1 MSTPLIVAGA
11 VGLFVIF
18 LVWGAI
24 AKRKRDDAWRQLAV
38 EIGANFVEG
47 GLLHSSKVQMP
58 FKEWTITLDIYSV
71 SSGDSSS
78 NYTRL
83 SAPVQDKQ
91 GFQFTLLRKSIVSKI
106 DHALGAKQIVTGD
119 AEFDDAFVVRGND
132 AAKERDL
139 FSHQKICQL
148 YLTERSLAGS
158 LRKNVLSLEI
168 TGEIKDVERLKNFF
182 DLFKETLVW
191 LPE

>member
-1 MSTPLIVAGA
+1 M
-11 VGLFVIF
+11 IF
-18 LVWGAI
+18 LAWGEI
-24 AKRKRDDAWRQLAV
+24 AKRKRDKAWRQLAG
-38 EIGANFVEG
+38 EIGANFVSG
-47 GLLHSSKVQMP
+47 GFMRSSKVQMP
-58 FKEWTITLDIYSV
+58 FKQWTITLDIYSV

-83 SAPVQDKQ
+83 SAPVQGPQ
-91 GFQFTLLRKSIVSKI
+91 GFQFTLLRKSIISKI
-106 DHALGAKQIVTGD
+106 DHALGAKDIVTGE

-132 AAKERDL
+132 AAKEREL

-168 TGEIKDVERLKNFF
+168 TGEIKDVQRLKNFF
-182 DLFKETLVW
+182 ELFKETLVW
-191 LPE
+191 LPA